1 MTAPDARAQ
10 KPLRVLLTG
19 ASGVFGREIT
29 ERLVRRGHTV
39 VGLSRRRPATLL
51 PGVDH
56 VAADIRDREAVV
68 AAADGC
74 DVVAHCAWAIDA
86 FYGDPAERA
95 INIGG
100 TENVLAAMKR
110 AGVGRIVFAGSNTA
124 YGPRP
129 DNRNKLTE
137 DEPLAPH
144 PDMVY
149 AVCKAEVEA
158 MLTSAPVD
166 AVTIRAPAVVGR
178 RIDNRVRN
186 LLAGPVMAAVKGEE
200 SIWQVVHSDD
210 VGRFF
215 VQVCESGPSGPVNL
229 APDDTLTVEEVA
241 AALGRRVVR
250 VNADAAHKLI
260 ARLWD
265 RKLSP
270 VGVGDFEYVRWQPL
284 LDNTRQR
291 KEFGFECVWSGRAA
305 IEDTRLALMGVLS
318 IGDKGKRIPW
328 RRAFSPGRL
337 PGDTPP
343 LDGAPLEWGAKPE
356 FVGEFDTPVDSRFS
370 VFVAT
375 NFSEALPGPATP
387 LSLTAVAPAFARAG
401 VAAVDFVGMTGV
413 SELEAKCRM
422 FSTQGHRL
430 YMNVFTGAA
439 IGELSPGW
447 DAESF
452 ARQYLGRHVEELP
465 GLDFS
470 KLPIDKPVRLKE
482 KANAGAGM
490 GGRLT
495 RVLLSYRKDVD
506 EMLAH
511 VDRLERLAADPASL
525 SDTGLESMFSLAYDL
540 QAHGWELAALGAI
553 LTGAGTNTAE
563 QLARRPGVVE
573 RVGEGLTSAE
583 GLSGIR
589 SLAERAAADPAVMAV
604 LDSGGS
610 NLLDQA
616 AAVSPGFAAAV
627 REALARFGHRGPAEC
642 ELASS
647 VFADDPDLVLR
658 TVAKAARASASG
670 GPAPAAPEADTA
682 VPRRARPAVALARW
696 ATAERERDRDA
707 IVRTINV
714 MRRIA
719 REQGRRLAEGGI
731 LGSADDVFY
740 LTAEELFA
748 PPADA
753 SETVLRRRAERER
766 LAGLRLPIAF
776 VAPWEPEPE
785 AAPVKS
791 GEVLSGVP
799 AAAGTARGT
808 VRVVT
813 PETAH
818 LLEPGEVMVTQVT
831 DVGYTPLFGH
841 AAAVV
846 TDIGGTMSHAAVV
859 AREFGI
865 PAVTDTADG
874 TARLADGMFVE
885 VDGSSGMVTVLAAG

>member
-1 MTAPDARAQ
+1 MQR
-10 KPLRVLLTG
+10 LRVLVTG

-29 ERLVRRGHTV
+29 ARLVRRGHTV
-39 VGLSRRRPATLL
+39 VGLSRRRPAALL
-51 PGVDH
+51 PGVEH
-56 VAADIRDREAVV
+56 VAADIRDREAVL

-100 TENVLAAMKR
+100 TENVLAAMER

-129 DNRNKLTE
+129 DNRGRLSE

-158 MLTSAPVD
+158 MLAAAPVE

-186 LLAGPVMAAVKGEE
+186 LLAGPVILAVKGEE
-200 SIWQVVHSDD
+200 CLWQVVHADD

-215 VQVCESGPSGPVNL
+215 VQCCEPGPAGPVNL
-229 APDDTLTVEEVA
+229 APDDILTVEEVA
-241 AALGRRVVR
+241 AALGRRVLR
-250 VNADAAHKLI
+250 VKAELVHKLI
-260 ARLWD
+260 PTLWD

-270 VGVGDFEYVRWQPL
+270 VGIGDFEYVRFQPL

-291 KEFGFECVWSGRAA
+291 KEFGFECVWSGHAA
-305 IEDTRLALMGVLS
+305 IEDTRLAMIGVTS
-318 IGDKGKRIPW
+318 IGDKAKRVPW
-328 RRAFSPGRL
+328 RRPFSPGRL
-337 PGDTPP
+337 PADTPP
-343 LDGAPLEWGAKPE
+343 LDGAPLEPGGKPDL
-356 FVGEFDTPVDSRFS
+356 VGEFDTPVDSRFS

-375 NFSEALPGPATP
+375 HFSEALPGPATP

-413 SELEAKCRM
+413 SEVEAKCRM
-422 FSTQGHRL
+422 FSTHAHRL
-430 YMNVFTGAA
+430 YMNVFTGSA

-465 GLDFS
+465 GLDFTT
-470 KLPIDKPVRLKE
+470 LPIDKPATLRG
-482 KANAGAGM
+482 KAQAGAGM
-490 GGRLT
+490 GGRLAS
-495 RVLLSYRKDVD
+495 VLTSYRHDVD
-506 EMLAH
+506 EMLAQ
-511 VDRLERLAADPASL
+511 VDRLERLVADPAQL
-525 SDTGLESMFSLAYDL
+525 SDAGLESMFSLAYDL
-540 QAHGWELAALGAI
+540 QAHGWELAAFGAI
-553 LTGAGTNTAE
+553 LAGAGTNTAE
-563 QLARRPGVVE
+563 QLSHRPGVVE

-583 GLSGIR
+583 GLSGVR
-589 SLAERAAADPAVMAV
+589 RLAETAAADPAVMAV
-604 LDSGGS
+604 LDDGGDH
-610 NLLDQA
+610 LLDRLT
-616 AAVSPGFAAAV
+616 AVSPAFTAAV
-627 REALARFGHRGPAEC
+627 REALAVFGHRGPAEC

-647 VFADDPDLVLR
+647 VFGDDPDLVLR
-658 TVAKAARASASG
+658 TVGKAARAAGSVQ
-670 GPAPAAPEADTA
+670 PPAAATP

-707 IVRTINV
+707 IVRTIHV
-714 MRRIA
+714 MRRLA
-719 REQGRRLAEGGI
+719 REQGRRLAERHT
-731 LGSADDVFY
+731 LFSADDVFY
-740 LTAEELFA
+740 LTADELFA

-753 SETVLRRRAERER
+753 TETVLRRRAERER
-766 LAGLRLPIAF
+766 LAGLRMPIAF

-785 AAPVKS
+785 AGPGQA
-791 GEVLSGVP
+791 GDVLTGVP
-799 AAAGTARGT
+799 AAAGRATGV

-813 PETAH
+813 PATAH
-818 LLEPGEVMVTQVT
+818 RLEPGEVMVTQVT

-865 PAVTDTADG
+865 PAVTDTGDG
-874 TARLADGMFVE
+874 TARLVDGMIVE
-885 VDGSSGMVTVLAAG
+885 VDGSAGTVTVVAAA

>member
-1 MTAPDARAQ
+1 MSR
-10 KPLRVLLTG
+10 LRVLVTG

-29 ERLVRRGHTV
+29 ERLVRRGDTV
-39 VGLSRRRPATLL
+39 VGLSRRRPANLP
-51 PGVDH
+51 PGVEH

-100 TENVLAAMKR
+100 TENVLLAMER
-110 AGVGRIVFAGSNTA
+110 AGVPRIVFAGSNTA

-129 DNRNKLTE
+129 DNRGKLTE
-137 DEPLAPH
+137 DEPLLPH

-158 MLTSAPVD
+158 MLASADVE

-186 LLAGPVMAAVKGEE
+186 LLAGPVMMAVKGEE
-200 SIWQVVHSDD
+200 CLWQVVHSDD

-215 VQVCESGPSGPVNL
+215 VQCCDPGPSGPVNL
-229 APDDTLTVEEVA
+229 APDDVLTVEEVA

-250 VNADAAHKLI
+250 VKAEVVHKVI
-260 ARLWD
+260 PKLWD

-270 VGVGDFEYVRWQPL
+270 VGIGDFEYVRFQPL

-291 KEFGFECVWSGRAA
+291 KEFGFECVWSGREA
-305 IEDTRLALMGVLS
+305 IEDTRLAMLGVMS
-318 IGDKGKRIPW
+318 IGDKAKRVPW
-328 RRAFSPGRL
+328 RRPFNPGRL

-343 LDGAPLEWGAKPE
+343 LDGASLEPGGKPDL
-356 FVGEFDTPVDSRFS
+356 VGEFDTPVDSRFS

-401 VAAVDFVGMTGV
+401 VCAVEFVGMTGV
-413 SELEAKCRM
+413 SELEAQCRM

-470 KLPIDKPVRLKE
+470 KLPIDKPATLKA
-482 KANAGAGM
+482 KARAGAGM
-490 GGRLT
+490 GGRLAG
-495 RVLLSYRKDVD
+495 VLKSYRHDVD
-506 EMLAH
+506 EMLAQ
-511 VDRLERLAADPASL
+511 VGRLEQLVADPEAL
-525 SDTGLESMFSLAYDL
+525 SDAGLESMFSLAYDL

-553 LTGAGTNTAE
+553 LAGAGTNTAE
-563 QLARRPGVVE
+563 QLSRRPGVVE

-589 SLAERAAADPAVMAV
+589 RLAEQAAADPAIVSV
-604 LDSGGS
+604 LEDGGDK
-610 NLLDQA
+610 LLERVA
-616 AAVSPGFAAAV
+616 AISPGFAAAV
-627 REALARFGHRGPAEC
+627 REALAAFGHRGPAEC

-658 TVAKAARASASG
+658 TVAKAARAREAG
-670 GPAPAAPEADTA
+670 ATHPAAGAAP

-707 IVRTINV
+707 IVRTIHT
-714 MRRIA
+714 MRRLA
-719 REQGRRLAEGGI
+719 REQGRRLAARGI
-731 LGSADDVFY
+731 LSSPGDVFY
-740 LTAEELFA
+740 LTADELFA
-748 PPADA
+748 PPPAA
-753 SETVLRRRAERER
+753 AETVLRRRAERDR
-766 LAGLRLPIAF
+766 LAALRMPIAF
-776 VAPWEPEPE
+776 VAPWEPEPD
-785 AAPVKS
+785 AAPVKH
-791 GEVLSGVP
+791 GDVLRGVA
-799 AAAGTARGT
+799 AAAGTATGT

-818 LLEPGEVMVTQVT
+818 LLEPGEVMVTHVT

-874 TARLADGMFVE
+874 TARLTDGTVVE
-885 VDGSSGMVTVLAAG
+885 VDGSAGTVRVVATG

>member
-1 MTAPDARAQ
+1 MER
-10 KPLRVLLTG
+10 LRVLVTG

-29 ERLVRRGHTV
+29 ERLVRRGHRV

-100 TENVLAAMKR
+100 TENVLCAMER

-129 DNRNKLTE
+129 DNRGRLAE

-158 MLTSAPVD
+158 MLASATVE

-186 LLAGPVMAAVKGEE
+186 LLAGPVLLAVRGEE
-200 SIWQVVHSDD
+200 CLWQVVHADD

-215 VQVCESGPSGPVNL
+215 VQCCEPGPAGPVNL
-229 APDDTLTVEEVA
+229 APDDVLTVDEVA
-241 AALGRRVVR
+241 AALGRRVLR
-250 VNADAAHKLI
+250 VKAELVHKLI
-260 ARLWD
+260 PKLWD

-270 VGVGDFEYVRWQPL
+270 VGIGDFEYVRFQPL

-291 KEFGFECVWSGRAA
+291 KEFGFDCVWSGRAA
-305 IEDTRLALMGVLS
+305 IEDTRLAMVGVTS
-318 IGDKGKRIPW
+318 IGDKAKRVPW
-328 RRAFSPGRL
+328 RRPFNPGRL
-337 PGDTPP
+337 PADTAP
-343 LDGAPLEWGAKPE
+343 LDGAPLEPGGKPDL
-356 FVGEFDTPVDSRFS
+356 VGEFDTPVDSRFS

-413 SELEAKCRM
+413 SEVEANCRM
-422 FSTQGHRL
+422 FSTHGHRL
-430 YMNVFTGAA
+430 YMNVFTGSA

-470 KLPIDKPVRLKE
+470 QLPIDKPAGLRA
-482 KANAGAGM
+482 KARAGAGM
-490 GGRLT
+490 GGRLAS
-495 RVLLSYRKDVD
+495 VLTSYRRDVD
-506 EMLAH
+506 EMLSH
-511 VDRLERLAADPASL
+511 VDRLERLVADPARL
-525 SDTGLESMFSLAYDL
+525 SDAGLESMFSLAYDL

-553 LTGAGTNTAE
+553 LAGAGTNTAE
-563 QLARRPGVVE
+563 QLSRRPGVVE

-583 GLSGIR
+583 GLSGVR
-589 SLAERAAADPAVMAV
+589 RLAGQAVADPAVMTV
-604 LDSGGS
+604 LDGGGDD
-610 NLLDQA
+610 LLDRVDA
-616 AAVSPGFAAAV
+616 ASPAFAAAL
-627 REALARFGHRGPAEC
+627 REALAVFGHRGPAEC

-658 TVAKAARASASG
+658 TVGKAARAGAAGS
-670 GPAPAAPEADTA
+670 GPAPAAAGT

-707 IVRTINV
+707 IVRTIHV
-714 MRRIA
+714 MRRLA
-719 REQGRRLAEGGI
+719 REQGRRLAERTAI
-731 LGSADDVFY
+731 SSADDVFY
-740 LTAEELFA
+740 LTADELFA
-748 PPADA
+748 PPPDA
-753 SETVLRRRAERER
+753 PGTVLRRRAERDR
-766 LAGLRLPIAF
+766 LAALRMPIAF
-776 VAPWEPEPE
+776 VAPWEPEPD
-785 AAPVKS
+785 AAPVRA
-791 GEVLSGVP
+791 GDVLTGVP
-799 AAAGTARGT
+799 AAAGRARGT
-808 VRVVT
+808 VRVVA

-818 LLEPGEVMVTQVT
+818 RLEPGEVMVTQVT

-841 AAAVV
+841 AAAIV

-874 TARLADGMFVE
+874 TARLADGMVVE
-885 VDGSSGMVTVLAAG
+885 VDGSAGTVTVVATRPMVM